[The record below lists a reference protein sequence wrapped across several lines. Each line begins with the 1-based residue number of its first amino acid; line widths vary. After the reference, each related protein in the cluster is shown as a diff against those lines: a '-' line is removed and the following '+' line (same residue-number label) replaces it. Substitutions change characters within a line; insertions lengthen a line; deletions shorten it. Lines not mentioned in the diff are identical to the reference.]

1 MAAPVKLLIRV
12 LFFYARSRCTAHV
25 DMKFS
30 LHSVHG
36 GVKNIDE
43 IHQRARRAEEL
54 GYDGIFLGESHL
66 SSIDSFQT
74 LASCAMMTQRVLLGI
89 AVTNMVF
96 RHPTVLAGAAASLN
110 EISKGRAIL
119 GVGTG
124 DGPVYT
130 QGLKATRLQEFEQG
144 VRLIR
149 HLAQGKPA
157 KFPTG
162 NIAIGFTITKPVP
175 IYVSAEG
182 PKGLQL
188 AGRSADGV
196 ILGTGFDL
204 PVYHWAQQ
212 QIRAGAQAAN
222 RDHSKIAIVAAGM
235 LCVRA
240 DGGEA
245 RRIVRNR
252 IANRAHHNFR
262 FTFETVPAEELAGVK
277 RFMAAFDVMKPMEE
291 RVNPDLVNGYLVR
304 RFSIAGN
311 AQECIERIEE
321 LKTAGVSHL
330 MLTPAR
336 KVYHETVESFATKV
350 LPHFR
355 ERR

>member
-1 MAAPVKLLIRV
+1 
-12 LFFYARSRCTAHV
+12 
-25 DMKFS
+25 MKFS

-43 IHQRARRAEEL
+43 IHKRAKRAEEL

-74 LASCAMMTQRVLLGI
+74 LASCAMITGRLLLGI

-119 GVGTG
+119 GLGTG
-124 DGPVYT
+124 DGPVYS
-130 QGLKATRLQEFEQG
+130 QGLKATRLAEFEEG

-149 HLAQGKPA
+149 HLVQGNKA
-157 KFPTG
+157 SFSTG
-162 NIAIGFTITKPVP
+162 KIGIGFTINKPAP

-188 AGRSADGV
+188 SGRCADGV

-204 PVYHWAQQ
+204 RVYQWAKGM
-212 QIRAGAQAAN
+212 IRTGAEEN
-222 RDHSKIAIVAAGM
+222 GRKENDIAVIAAGM
-235 LCVRA
+235 LCVRD
-240 DGGEA
+240 DGAEA
-245 RRIVRNR
+245 RKIVRNR

-262 FTFETVPAEELAGVK
+262 FTLETVPPEELEGVK
-277 RFMAAFDVMKPMEE
+277 QFMANFDVMKPMED
-291 RVNPDLVNGYLVR
+291 RVDADLVNDYLIH

-311 AQECIERIEE
+311 PTECIERIEE
-321 LKTAGVSHL
+321 LEATGVEHL

-336 KVYHETVESFATKV
+336 KVYDETVEAFAAKV
-350 LPHFR
+350 IPHFR
-355 ERR
+355 NR

>member
-1 MAAPVKLLIRV
+1 MM
-12 LFFYARSRCTAHV
+12 
-25 DMKFS
+25 MKFS

-43 IHQRARRAEEL
+43 IHRRASRAEEL

-74 LASCAMMTQRVLLGI
+74 LASCAMLTRRVLLGI

-119 GVGTG
+119 GLGTG
-124 DGPVYT
+124 DGPVYS
-130 QGLKATRLQEFEQG
+130 QGLKATRLKDFEAG

-149 HLAQGKPA
+149 DLVRGGTASFSTGK
-157 KFPTG
+157 FG
-162 NIAIGFTITKPVP
+162 IGFNITRPAP

-182 PKGLQL
+182 PRGLQL

-204 PVYHWAQQ
+204 RVFRWAKEK
-212 QIRAGAQAAN
+212 IREGTSEAARNEGAVAV
-222 RDHSKIAIVAAGM
+222 IAAGM
-235 LCVRA
+235 LCVRD
-240 DGGEA
+240 DGDEA

-262 FTFETVPAEELAGVK
+262 FTFETVPAEELQGIK
-277 RFMAAFDVMKPMEE
+277 NFMAGFDVMKPMEE
-291 RVNPDLVNGYLVR
+291 RVDPDLVNDYLVH
-304 RFSIAGN
+304 RFSIAGTPK
-311 AQECIERIEE
+311 ECTERIEE
-321 LKTAGVSHL
+321 LAAAGVEHL

-336 KVYHETVESFATKV
+336 KVYAETVERFAKEV
-350 LPHFR
+350 IPHFR
-355 ERR
+355 R

>member
-1 MAAPVKLLIRV
+1 
-12 LFFYARSRCTAHV
+12 
-25 DMKFS
+25 MKFS

-74 LASCAMMTQRVLLGI
+74 LASCAMITKRLLLGI
-89 AVTNMVF
+89 AVTNIVF
-96 RHPTVLAGAAASLN
+96 RHPTVIAGAAASLN

-119 GVGTG
+119 GLGTG
-124 DGPVYT
+124 DGPVYS
-130 QGLKATRLQEFEQG
+130 QGLKATPLKQFEEG

-149 HLAQGKPA
+149 HLAQGQPVN
-157 KFPTG
+157 FPSG
-162 NIAIGFTITKPVP
+162 QIGLGFTINQPAP

-188 AGRSADGV
+188 AGRCADGV

-204 PVYHWAQQ
+204 RVFDWAKGK
-212 QIRAGAQAAN
+212 IRDGTMEAA
-222 RDHSKIAIVAAGM
+222 RKESEVAIIAAGM
-235 LCVRA
+235 LCVRD
-240 DGGEA
+240 DGSEA
-245 RRIVRNR
+245 RKIVRNR

-262 FTFETVPAEELAGVK
+262 FTYETVPPEELDSVK
-277 RFMAAFDVMKPMEE
+277 KFMAGFDVMKPMEE
-291 RVNPDLVNGYLVR
+291 RVDPDLVNDYLVR
-304 RFSIAGN
+304 RFSIAGTPK
-311 AQECIERIEE
+311 ECVERIEE
-321 LKTAGVSHL
+321 LKAAGVEHL

-336 KVYHETVESFATKV
+336 KVYGETVEAFAAKV
-350 LPHFR
+350 IPHFR
-355 ERR
+355 G

>member
-1 MAAPVKLLIRV
+1 MSL
-12 LFFYARSRCTAHV
+12 
-25 DMKFS
+25 KFS
-30 LHSVHG
+30 LHSLHG
-36 GVKNIDE
+36 GVKSIDE
-43 IHQRARRAEEL
+43 IHKRAQRAEEL

-74 LASCAMMTQRVLLGI
+74 LASCAMLTQRVLLGI

-119 GVGTG
+119 GLGTG

-130 QGLKATRLQEFEQG
+130 QGLKATPMKEFEQG
-144 VRLIR
+144 VKLIR
-149 HLAQGKPA
+149 HLVRGKSA
-157 KFPTG
+157 RFPTG
-162 NIAIGFTITKPVP
+162 EFGISFTINRPAP

-188 AGRSADGV
+188 AGRCADGV

-204 PVYHWAQQ
+204 RVFDWAKNK
-212 QIRAGAQAAN
+212 IGEGTTAAG
-222 RDHSKIAIVAAGM
+222 RDAKEVAIVAAGM
-235 LCVRA
+235 LCVRD
-240 DGGEA
+240 DGNEA

-262 FTFETVPAEELAGVK
+262 FTLETVPAEELHGVK
-277 RFMAAFDVMKPMEE
+277 KFMAGFDVMKPMED
-291 RVNPDLVNGYLVR
+291 RVEPDLVNDYLVR
-304 RFSIAGN
+304 RFSIAGTPE
-311 AQECIERIEE
+311 ECIERIEE
-321 LKTAGVSHL
+321 LKAAGVEHL

-336 KVYHETVESFATKV
+336 KVYHESVESFATKV
-350 LPHFR
+350 MPHFSTR
-355 ERR
+355 A

>member
-1 MAAPVKLLIRV
+1 MTI
-12 LFFYARSRCTAHV
+12 
-25 DMKFS
+25 KFS
-30 LHSVHG
+30 LHSLHG

-43 IHQRARRAEEL
+43 IHQRAQRAEEI

-74 LASCAMMTQRVLLGI
+74 LASCALLTKRMLLGI

-110 EISKGRAIL
+110 AISKGRAIL
-119 GVGTG
+119 GIGTG
-124 DGPVYT
+124 DGPVYS
-130 QGLKATRLQEFEQG
+130 QGLKATPLKQFEAG
-144 VRLIR
+144 LRLIR
-149 HLAQGKPA
+149 DLVRGDSVS
-157 KFPTG
+157 FPTG
-162 NIAIGFTITKPVP
+162 RVGIGFTINKPAP

-204 PVYHWAQQ
+204 RVFEWAREK
-212 QIRAGAQAAN
+212 IRQGAAESGRKAS
-222 RDHSKIAIVAAGM
+222 DISIIAAGM
-235 LCVRA
+235 LCVRD
-240 DGGEA
+240 DGNEA

-262 FTFETVPAEELAGVK
+262 FTLETVPPAELEGVK
-277 RFMAAFDVMKPMEE
+277 QFMAGFDVMKPMED
-291 RVNPDLVNGYLVR
+291 RVDPDLVNDYLVR
-304 RFSIAGN
+304 RFSIAGT
-311 AQECIERIEE
+311 AGECIDRIEE
-321 LKTAGVSHL
+321 LQAAGVAHL

-336 KVYHETVESFATKV
+336 KVYHESVERFAKDV
-350 LPHFR
+350 IPHFR
-355 ERR
+355 N

>member
-1 MAAPVKLLIRV
+1 MR
-12 LFFYARSRCTAHV
+12 
-25 DMKFS
+25 FS

-36 GVKNIDE
+36 GVKTIDE

-54 GYDGIFLGESHL
+54 GYNGIFLGESHL

-74 LASCAMMTQRVLLGI
+74 LATCAMLTQRVSLGI

-119 GVGTG
+119 GLGTG
-124 DGPVYT
+124 DGPVYA
-130 QGLKATRLQEFEQG
+130 QGCKATPLATFETG
-144 VRLIR
+144 VKLIR
-149 HLAQGKPA
+149 ELVQGKRIPVPA
-157 KFPTG
+157 G
-162 NIAIGFTITKPVP
+162 QIGISFNLRPVP

-182 PKGLQL
+182 PMGLRL

-204 PVYHWAQQ
+204 RVLEWARQK
-212 QIRAGAQAAN
+212 IREGTVEAGRNESDVAL
-222 RDHSKIAIVAAGM
+222 IAAGM
-235 LCVRA
+235 LCVRD
-240 DGGEA
+240 DGNEA

-262 FTFETVPAEELAGVK
+262 FTLETVPSEELDGIK
-277 RFMAAFDVMKPMEE
+277 KFMAGFDVMQPMEE
-291 RVNPDLVNGYLVR
+291 RVEPELVNRYLVQ
-304 RFSIAGN
+304 RFSIAGTPK
-311 AQECIERIEE
+311 ECIQRIEE
-321 LKTAGVSHL
+321 LIDHGVEHL

-336 KVYHETVESFATKV
+336 KVYHESVESFATKV
-350 LPHFR
+350 MPQFR
-355 ERR
+355 T

>member
-1 MAAPVKLLIRV
+1 
-12 LFFYARSRCTAHV
+12 
-25 DMKFS
+25 MKFS
-30 LHSVHG
+30 LHSVSG

-43 IHQRARRAEEL
+43 IHRRARRAEEL

-74 LASCAMMTQRVLLGI
+74 LASCAMITQRVLLGI
-89 AVTNMVF
+89 AVTNIVF
-96 RHPTVLAGAAASLN
+96 RHPTVIAGTAASLN
-110 EISKGRAIL
+110 EISKGRAIMGL
-119 GVGTG
+119 GTG

-130 QGLKATRLQEFEQG
+130 QGLKATPMKEFEEG

-149 HLAQGKPA
+149 RLVQGEPA
-157 KFPTG
+157 SFPTG
-162 NIAIGFTITKPVP
+162 EIGLGFTISKPAP

-182 PKGLQL
+182 PKGLEL

-204 PVYHWAQQ
+204 EVYRWAKQK
-212 QIRAGAQAAN
+212 IADGAAQAGRAQN
-222 RDHSKIAIVAAGM
+222 DVAIIAAGM

-240 DGGEA
+240 DGAEA
-245 RRIVRNR
+245 RKIVRNR

-262 FTFETVPAEELAGVK
+262 FTYETVPPAELEGVK
-277 RFMAAFDVMKPMEE
+277 KFMAGFDVMKPMED
-291 RVNPDLVNGYLVR
+291 RVDPDLVNDYLIH

-311 AQECIERIEE
+311 PKECIARIEE
-321 LKTAGVSHL
+321 LKAAGVEHL

-336 KVYHETVESFATKV
+336 KVYGETVEAFATQV

-355 ERR
+355 L

>member
-1 MAAPVKLLIRV
+1 MVNHMSL
-12 LFFYARSRCTAHV
+12 
-25 DMKFS
+25 KFS
-30 LHSVHG
+30 LHSLHD

-43 IHQRARRAEEL
+43 IHQRAKRAEEL

-74 LASCAMMTQRVLLGI
+74 LASCAMLTQRVLLGI

-110 EISKGRAIL
+110 EISRGRAIL
-119 GVGTG
+119 GLGTG

-130 QGLKATRLQEFEQG
+130 QGLKATPMTQFEEG
-144 VRLIR
+144 VKLIR
-149 HLAQGKPA
+149 HLVGGNSAR
-157 KFPTG
+157 FPTG
-162 NIAIGFTITKPVP
+162 EFGISFTISKAAP

-204 PVYHWAQQ
+204 AVFEWAKNK
-212 QIRAGAQAAN
+212 IREGTESAG
-222 RDHSKIAIVAAGM
+222 RDAKEVAIIAAGM
-235 LCVRA
+235 LCVRD
-240 DGGEA
+240 DGLEA

-262 FTFETVPAEELAGVK
+262 FTLETVPPEELDGVK
-277 RFMAAFDVMKPMEE
+277 KFMAGFDVMKPMED
-291 RVNPDLVNGYLVR
+291 RVDPDLVNDYLVR
-304 RFSIAGN
+304 RFSIAGTPG
-311 AQECIERIEE
+311 ECIERIEE
-321 LKTAGVSHL
+321 LKAAGVEHL

-336 KVYHETVESFATKV
+336 KVYHETVEAFASKV
-350 LPHFR
+350 IPQFR
-355 ERR
+355 TRA

>member
-1 MAAPVKLLIRV
+1 M
-12 LFFYARSRCTAHV
+12 T
-25 DMKFS
+25 MKFS

-36 GVKNIDE
+36 GIKNIDE
-43 IHQRARRAEEL
+43 IHQRATRAEEL

-74 LASCAMMTQRVLLGI
+74 LASCAMLTRRILLGI

-119 GVGTG
+119 GLGTG
-124 DGPVYT
+124 DGPVYS
-130 QGLKATRLQEFEQG
+130 QGLKATPLKDFEAG

-149 HLAQGKPA
+149 DLVRGGTAT
-157 KFPTG
+157 FPTG
-162 NIAIGFTITKPVP
+162 KLAIGFTINKPAT

-204 PVYHWAQQ
+204 RVFRWAKDK
-212 QIRAGAQAAN
+212 IRQGTNEAARSEN
-222 RDHSKIAIVAAGM
+222 EVAVIAAGM
-235 LCVRA
+235 LCVRD
-240 DGGEA
+240 DGDES

-262 FTFETVPAEELAGVK
+262 FTFETVPPEELEGIK
-277 RFMAAFDVMKPMEE
+277 KFMAGFDVMKPMEE
-291 RVNPDLVNGYLVR
+291 RVDPDLVNDYLVH
-304 RFSIAGN
+304 RFSIAGT
-311 AQECIERIEE
+311 ATECIERIEE
-321 LKTAGVSHL
+321 LRAAGVEHL

-336 KVYHETVESFATKV
+336 KVYHETVEKFAREV
-350 LPHFR
+350 IPHFR
-355 ERR
+355 R